1 MLTLTP
7 TPRRMTPEDG
17 ISLSMEFLTLAVA
30 WGLIPLIMGGLVVV
44 ARSLVARAEGAERVT
59 AARAG
64 WWAGLLLF
72 VLYFVHSLPAFRPPD
87 PLSVG
92 TFSLG
97 LWPILLGAVL
107 GFGLLWGLSFLSAA
121 RVGGLVVLL
130 LTVAGLGSLH
140 TYIFLEDRGEWLV
153 AGVLGGALGALLH
166 LIVFPGHLTGSKEG
180 EDENAPPGG
189 MGAYGV

>member
-1 MLTLTP
+1 M
-7 TPRRMTPEDG
+7 
-17 ISLSMEFLTLAVA
+17 
-30 WGLIPLIMGGLVVV
+30 VV

-92 TFSLG
+92 EFTLG
-97 LWPILLGAVL
+97 LWPILLGAAT
-107 GFGLLWGLSFLSAA
+107 GFGLLWALSFLSAA

-130 LTVAGLGSLH
+130 LTVAGLASLH
-140 TYIFLEDRGEWLV
+140 TYIFLDDRGEWLV

-166 LIVFPGHLTGSKEG
+166 LIVFPGNLTGGKEG
-180 EDENAPPGG
+180 ESEGPPLGERG
-189 MGAYGV
+189 FYPR